1 MLQKVLVP
9 LNGSELAQ
17 AILPYV
23 EEICRRCDPVQV
35 TLLQVVPQ
43 PGRRSTVAR
52 RPPIDDFPRVRLLD
66 SRADLEAAGPQIY
79 RDQAL
84 AAARVEVEVA
94 LAPAVRRLCDVG
106 IPVRVDV
113 AFGRPAEEIIAYS
126 AREGIDLLI
135 MSTHGHVGLTRWIW
149 GSVADK
155 VLHGTHLPI
164 LMVRP
169 PGLTGIPFPPQP
181 EIEL

>member
-9 LNGSELAQ
+9 LNGSELAL

-35 TLLQVVPQ
+35 ILLQVVPQ
-43 PGRRSTVAR
+43 PGARTAVAR

-66 SRADLEAAGPQIY
+66 ARADLAAAGPLIY
-79 RDQAL
+79 REQAL
-84 AAARVEVEVA
+84 AVARVEVEVA
-94 LAPAVRRLCDVG
+94 LAPVVQRLCAVG
-106 IPVRVDV
+106 ITARVDV
-113 AFGRPAEEIIAYS
+113 AFGHPAEEIIAY
-126 AREGIDLLI
+126 ADREGIDLII
-135 MSTHGHVGLTRWIW
+135 MSTRGHVGLSRWIW

-169 PGLTGIPFPPQP
+169 AGLTGIPFPPQP

>member
-43 PGRRSTVAR
+43 PGGGSRVVR
-52 RPPIDDFPRVRLLD
+52 RPPIDDYPRVRLLD
-66 SRADLEAAGPQIY
+66 ARPDLAAAGPQIY
-79 RDQAL
+79 REQAL
-84 AAARVEVEVA
+84 AAARVEVQVA
-94 LAPAVRRLCDVG
+94 LAPAVRRLRDAG
-106 IPVRVDV
+106 IPVHVDV
-113 AFGRPAEEIIAYS
+113 AFGRPAEEIIAYAS
-126 AREGIDLLI
+126 REGIDLII
-135 MSTHGHVGLTRWIW
+135 MSTRGHVGLSRWIW

-169 PGLTGIPFPPQP
+169 LGLTGIPFPPQS